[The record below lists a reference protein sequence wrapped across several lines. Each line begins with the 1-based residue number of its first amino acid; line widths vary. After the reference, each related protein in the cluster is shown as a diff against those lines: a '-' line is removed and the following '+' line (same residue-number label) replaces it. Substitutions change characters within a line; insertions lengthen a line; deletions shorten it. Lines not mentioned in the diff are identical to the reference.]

1 MHSYMSLVVLSLTA
15 INVSPALSAPTLYG
29 YENIAVHDSRG
40 VNTQYE
46 TNYEVYKSHKHKDT
60 SPAPAPASAP
70 ATPAPAPVPA
80 PVPAPPK
87 YPLSNPQIAMVG
99 VGGVAVGVTAAEI
112 FNQGN
117 SGLSSQN
124 QGNSGLSSQN
134 QGNSGLSSQNQGNS
148 GLSSQNQAKRTS
160 EAFEGRSNAEL
171 RERALGDHD
180 LDK

>member
-70 ATPAPAPVPA
+70 ATPAPAPAPAPVPA

-134 QGNSGLSSQNQGNS
+134 QGNSGLSSQNQ
-148 GLSSQNQAKRTS
+148 AKRTS